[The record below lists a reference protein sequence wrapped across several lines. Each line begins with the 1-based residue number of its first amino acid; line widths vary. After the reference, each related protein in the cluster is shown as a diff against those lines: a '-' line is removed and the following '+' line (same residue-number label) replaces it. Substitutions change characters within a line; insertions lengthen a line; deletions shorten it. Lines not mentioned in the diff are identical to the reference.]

1 MKYILYSILL
11 FLVLGCEERVEPN
24 FSNHKLNL
32 HLDIPQAAQ
41 ELMGDT
47 LAAIAVNF
55 TNKGKDYSFTAYSDN
70 SGNLQREDIESGIYT
85 LSISQE
91 FEQGIF
97 NIVLN
102 ASADLTITED
112 NTDTLELNAV
122 FIQTDGGG
130 FIIREQYYSGSRTPA
145 GKSYY
150 HDQYIEIYN
159 NSPDTLYA
167 DGLAIVE
174 LESIGN
180 EANYFGYMQSDS
192 IVAKTIFQVP
202 GQGDTYPIAPGTGF
216 LIAEDGLNHQS
227 DPNGNP
233 DSPVNLGD
241 AEFEFFSDKSPGAD
255 IDYSAVNMIERL
267 WVFKGNDMLFYVSG
281 GSAIALVRIE
291 GDAEQYIENNYVTK
305 GTPTSTSSYYCK
317 IPNEWVI
324 DAVEVT
330 QNDKLN
336 KRLDNSLDAGSVAID
351 AGTFSGLGIRRK
363 VDKILNGRTI
373 YKDTN
378 NSSEDFDHDIIP
390 NPRWYE

>member
-1 MKYILYSILL
+1 MKQILYFILL
-11 FLVLGCEERVEPN
+11 FVVFACEERVEPN
-24 FSNHKLNL
+24 FSNHSLNL
-32 HLDIPQAAQ
+32 HLSIPQEAQ
-41 ELMGDT
+41 ELIGDT
-47 LAAIAVNF
+47 VPIAVNF
-55 TNKGKDYSFTAYSDN
+55 TNNNKNYSFTAYSDSSN
-70 SGNLQREDIESGIYT
+70 ELQYKDLESGIYT
-85 LSISQE
+85 LNISQE
-91 FEQGIF
+91 FERGIF
-97 NIVLN
+97 KVVLN
-102 ASADLTITED
+102 SSSELTITED

-122 FIQTDGGG
+122 FIQTNGGG
-130 FIIREQYYSGSRTPA
+130 FIIKEQYYSGSRTPA

-150 HDQYIEIYN
+150 HDQFIEIYN
-159 NSPDTLYA
+159 NCPDTLYA

-180 EANYFGYMQSDS
+180 SENYFKYMQADS

-202 GQGDTYPIAPGTGF
+202 GQGEDYPIAPGTGF

-255 IDYSAVNMIERL
+255 IDYPAENMIESL
-267 WVFKGNDMLFYVSG
+267 WVFKGNDMLFFVSG
-281 GSAIALVRIE
+281 GSAIALVKIE
-291 GDAEQYIENNYVTK
+291 GGVNQYIEDNYVTK
-305 GTPTSTSSYYCK
+305 GSPTSTSKYYCK

-336 KRLDNSLDAGSVAID
+336 KRLDNSLDAGSVTIA

-363 VDKILNGRTI
+363 IEKVINGRTI

-378 NSSEDFDHDIIP
+378 NSSEDFDHDVIP